1 MQKFRS
7 AIDREEI
14 KARLFYSN
22 KIPGAKLLNHFNEF
36 CFSKFLG
43 KVGLLPDAE
52 HPAEYVGPVV
62 GMISHYMKS

>member
-7 AIDREEI
+7 AIDQEEI

-22 KIPGAKLLNHFNEF
+22 KIPGA
-36 CFSKFLG
+36 KFLG